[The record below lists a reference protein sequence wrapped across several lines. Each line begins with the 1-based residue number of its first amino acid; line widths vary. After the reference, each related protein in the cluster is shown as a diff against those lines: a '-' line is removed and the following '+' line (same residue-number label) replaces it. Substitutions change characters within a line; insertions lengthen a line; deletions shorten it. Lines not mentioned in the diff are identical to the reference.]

1 MANRYQLSYTQTPQ
15 NRWIMTVN
23 VYDYCIKRRSRRRE
37 DSSTYWLSMA
47 RNIIE
52 PKRKKREDKVETK
65 ICSGHWINT
74 TFSLCTLNRDV
85 IIVLKPLRKLYLQ
98 GFCESSVLLVHF
110 MNVKR
115 LQGKHSNLI
124 WAMILYRWFLHL
136 SFDLEMV

>member
-23 VYDYCIKRRSRRRE
+23 VYDYCIKRRSQGKIPQPIGSLCRE
-37 DSSTYWLSMA
+37 

-136 SFDLEMV
+136 SFDLKMV